1 MSILKHKTIQNPM
14 YQNRNHYLIFNWI
27 FIPGLLLLALND
39 HYLKQHFTSWLTGKV
54 SDFAGLLIFPMF
66 LLFLFPGL
74 SKWSVIVTG
83 LFFVFWKTPFSA
95 AFIEFYNKIALIPI
109 ARTVDYSDYM
119 ALSVLPLSWYLIQ
132 RIDKYRVSNFQPV
145 FLRFLA
151 IVPIALVFMATEP
164 PISFYMQPGGDIHI
178 GKSYKMKMSK
188 EAALAKLRAKGY
200 RIETDTSQ
208 HSGNRAD
215 YYVIN
220 NLVMDGGKDTLQ
232 SLQFGFLGNGDK
244 PLLLINNIKL
254 RLADKEKNL
263 KLLKKSYQQLIK
275 SNIVEEVK

>member
-1 MSILKHKTIQNPM
+1 MSILKHKTMEKPM
-14 YQNRNHYLIFNWI
+14 YQSRNHYLIFNWI
-27 FIPGLLLLALND
+27 FIAGLLLLALND
-39 HYLKQHFTSWLTGKV
+39 HYFKQYYTSWLTGKL

-66 LLFLFPGL
+66 LLFLFPRL
-74 SKWSVIVTG
+74 SKWSVIITG
-83 LFFVFWKTPFSA
+83 LFFIFWKTPFSA
-95 AFIEFYNKIALIPI
+95 DFIECYNKIALIPVT
-109 ARTVDYSDYM
+109 RTVDYSDYI

-132 RIDKYRVSNFQPV
+132 RIDRYRVSNFQPV

-151 IVPIALVFMATEP
+151 IVPVALVFMATEP

-200 RIETDTSQ
+200 RIEIDTSQ
-208 HSGNRAD
+208 RFGNRVD

-220 NLVMDGGKDTLQ
+220 NLVLDGGKDTLQ
-232 SLQFGFLGNGDK
+232 SLQFGFLGSGDR

-254 RLADKEKNL
+254 RPADKEKNL

-275 SNIVEEVK
+275 SDIVEEVK